1 MKSEISNLLEI
12 TLLFNLF
19 TLLRVKS
26 RYLYIL
32 DRSSTLTTRK
42 RKYLSSDRAAIGSY
56 EREILWRLNL
66 YHISL
71 FRFF

>member
-1 MKSEISNLLEI
+1 MKSEILNLLEI
-12 TLLFNLF
+12 TLLFNLS

-42 RKYLSSDRAAIGSY
+42 RKYLSSDRATIGSY
-56 EREILWRLNL
+56 EREIL
-66 YHISL
+66 
-71 FRFF
+71 